1 MTATALRLNTKIFL
15 RGYVV
20 ARTGLSIG
28 GTDTGLGVGGADR
41 VVIRDPLTHAPYIPG
56 STLKGR
62 MRSLLERLYGE
73 LGPAP
78 GGGVGGPVRK
88 PELPET
94 KQMCALF
101 GLPADDKT
109 PVPGRLN
116 VRDARLVNSKVMATN
131 HDLDLPFTE
140 LKTEV
145 TIDRITA
152 KTTPHHYERVPA
164 GAVFALDIVV
174 TAYHVDGA
182 DDDLNE
188 LLKPLFTGLRLVQDD
203 CIGACGSRGY
213 GKVAFHIDAITGR
226 SRDAYISGADAGPVE
241 GIEIPADL
249 RLSEADL
256 AAIRAQLD

>member
-1 MTATALRLNTKIFL
+1 MTAIALRLNRKIFV
-15 RGYVV
+15 RGFII

-28 GTDTGLGVGGADR
+28 GTDTGLGAGGADR
-41 VVIRDPLTHAPYIPG
+41 VVIRDPLTNAPYIPG

-73 LGPAP
+73 LGPTP

-94 KQMCALF
+94 KLMCALF

-109 PVPGRLN
+109 AVPGRLT
-116 VRDARLVNSKVMATN
+116 VRDALLANRAALANN
-131 HDLDLPFTE
+131 RDLDLPFTE

-152 KTTPHHYERVPA
+152 KTTPHHYERIPA
-164 GAVFALDIVV
+164 GAIFTLDLVV
-174 TAYHVDGA
+174 TAFHVEGT
-182 DDDLNE
+182 DDDLGE

-203 CIGACGSRGY
+203 AIGACGSRGY
-213 GKVAFHIDAITGR
+213 GKVAFHIDSLM
-226 SRDAYISGADAGPVE
+226 SRDRDGYLTGAAEAPVE
-241 GIEIPADL
+241 GVEIPADL
-249 RLSEADL
+249 RVTEQEL